1 MRKIIRFKLVA
12 LLTTMS
18 LTTRA
23 QEMDTLKVQSDSV
36 VWNES
41 LKEVSVV
48 ASSIRTE
55 GDRTTAFITKEMR
68 RGARN
73 TAQMLGNIRGLT
85 WNAVDNSVEYNGK
98 RIIIVL
104 VDSLEKGYSYV
115 MNLHH
120 VRFEKV
126 EIIDQ
131 PKGKYEGYDALINL
145 VTKKNYEGYEGYLRA
160 STRLMPA
167 GPNAGKFLWFVNS
180 GAFTY
185 TRNKWN
191 FVANVTRM
199 SDNKNVLQEWYE
211 RTYPMQ
217 ELTERVLHNDETNE
231 KLLDNVDYQVNLSVD
246 YQLNKNHS
254 LSWAYV
260 YDYNRDENQLN
271 YLLEQ
276 RHMNIG
282 TIDTLDVHSINN
294 TYNHNHSTALFYRG
308 RSGAWSYEAD
318 FNYVY
323 NRNTPDNTFQRGST
337 FTLLNHYNDH
347 MHYTRFRSGA
357 RRNGRHLY
365 LYRA

>member
-48 ASSIRTE
+48 ASSVRTE

-98 RIIIVL
+98 RNIIVL

-120 VRFEKV
+120 ARFERV

-131 PKGKYEGYDALINL
+131 PKGKYEGYNALINL
-145 VTKKNYEGYEGYLRA
+145 VTKKNYEGYE
-160 STRLMPA
+160 
-167 GPNAGKFLWFVNS
+167 
-180 GAFTY
+180 
-185 TRNKWN
+185 
-191 FVANVTRM
+191 
-199 SDNKNVLQEWYE
+199 
-211 RTYPMQ
+211 
-217 ELTERVLHNDETNE
+217 
-231 KLLDNVDYQVNLSVD
+231 
-246 YQLNKNHS
+246 
-254 LSWAYV
+254 
-260 YDYNRDENQLN
+260 
-271 YLLEQ
+271 
-276 RHMNIG
+276 
-282 TIDTLDVHSINN
+282 
-294 TYNHNHSTALFYRG
+294 
-308 RSGAWSYEAD
+308 
-318 FNYVY
+318 
-323 NRNTPDNTFQRGST
+323 
-337 FTLLNHYNDH
+337 
-347 MHYTRFRSGA
+347 
-357 RRNGRHLY
+357 
-365 LYRA
+365 